1 MDKYSRYKDDQGRVF
16 ILLAKYSKVNIK
28 NGDIK
33 LEPTTV
39 ELLDVGK
46 EALVPNITVEKMQE
60 YIDKKLIVR
69 IT

>member
-28 NGDIK
+28 NGDVK

-60 YIDKKLIVR
+60 YIDKKLLVR